1 MNDSWK
7 HDLLKG
13 HEASE
18 LFFYRFIAWNL
29 LPFQP
34 LFVWAGNESEGKVLR
49 VFSSGRWLTRN
60 GR

>member
-18 LFFYRFIAWNL
+18 LIFNEALARSLRGLDFL
-29 LPFQP
+29 LHFS
-34 LFVWAGNESEGKVLR
+34 LVLTAD
-49 VFSSGRWLTRN
+49 GH
-60 GR
+60 